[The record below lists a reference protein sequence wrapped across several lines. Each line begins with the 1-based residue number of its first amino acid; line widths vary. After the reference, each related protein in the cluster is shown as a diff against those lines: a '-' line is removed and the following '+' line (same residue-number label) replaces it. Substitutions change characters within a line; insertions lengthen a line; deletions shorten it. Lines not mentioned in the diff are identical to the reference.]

1 MLNPAFF
8 TPVFRLGTRCARIAI
23 AVLCRA
29 AVRAIGARNVRAQ
42 PSPDD
47 MEHLTAYIVLKK
59 HQLQVA
65 FGAVIAFGPDGEP
78 VPTAG
83 TYDSSPPLPDAELDA
98 LVEESGLRPLDQMH
112 LTNPFGHET
121 RRRSRPRKSSAKR
134 GRRNESARFAH
145 GGDQQRH

>member
-1 MLNPAFF
+1 M
-8 TPVFRLGTRCARIAI
+8 
-23 AVLCRA
+23 
-29 AVRAIGARNVRAQ
+29 
-42 PSPDD
+42 S
-47 MEHLTAYIVLKK
+47 E
-59 HQLQVA
+59 
-65 FGAVIAFGPDGEP
+65 GPIHGEP
-78 VPTAG
+78 VPIAG